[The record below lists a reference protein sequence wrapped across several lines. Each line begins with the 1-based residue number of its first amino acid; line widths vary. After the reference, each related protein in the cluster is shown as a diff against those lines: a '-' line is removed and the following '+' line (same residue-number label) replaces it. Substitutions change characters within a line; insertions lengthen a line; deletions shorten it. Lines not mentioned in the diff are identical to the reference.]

1 MLNFFICLFSLSVI
15 RKNLDTT
22 RYFWNN
28 TDVLKVLQLFVVPG
42 LLAADVLLK
51 EGSVQFIGDAGWFI
65 VLSYIIYILYQER
78 DQLLAGSLLKAG
90 LPYYIFYVVIFIIQ
104 YALPSLYKTHE
115 DTISLINTLPIV
127 WLFAFGLSA
136 KNQINNLRREKE
148 QKEKVI
154 HENEA
159 LEHLVR
165 ERTNEILQQKNQL
178 EETLE
183 ELKQT
188 QNQLIQQEKLA
199 SLGELTAGIAHEIQ
213 NPLNFVNNFSEVST
227 ELLDELRQ
235 ELSATSIP
243 ENSADI
249 IEDLVQNLSK
259 ISYHGK
265 RASGIVKNMLEHSR
279 ASTGERQLVDV
290 NALAEEY
297 IKLSFHG
304 LRAKDKSFNSDFKV
318 VPDPS
323 LPAIE
328 AIPQDLGR
336 VLLNL
341 CNNAFYAVNKK
352 AAENIPGYKPLVS
365 ITTENLPREEA
376 VKITVSDNGGG
387 ISEELKNKIFQ
398 PFFTTKP
405 TGQGTGLGL
414 SLSYDIVTKG
424 HGGELM
430 VESVEGKST
439 VFSIILPVR

>member
-1 MLNFFICLFSLSVI
+1 MLNFIICFFSLSII
-15 RKNLDTT
+15 RKNLDTS
-22 RYFWNN
+22 RYFRN
-28 TDVLKVLQLFVVPG
+28 DVDILRVLNFIVVPSVM
-42 LLAADVLLK
+42 AADVILS
-51 EGSVQFIGDAGWFI
+51 GSLQVIAQTGWFI
-65 VLSYIIYILYQER
+65 VLTYILYVLYEER
-78 DQLLAGSLLKAG
+78 DQLLSASILKAG
-90 LPYYIFYVVIFIIQ
+90 LPYYISFVVIFIIKFT
-104 YALPSLYKTHE
+104 LPSLYKTTE
-115 DTISLINTLPIV
+115 GYFNLINMITLV
-127 WLFAFGLSA
+127 WLFAFGISA
-136 KNQINNLRREKE
+136 KNQLNSLKREKE

-178 EETLE
+178 EETVE

-213 NPLNFVNNFSEVST
+213 NPLNFVNNFSEVSA
-227 ELLDELRQ
+227 ELLEELKE
-235 ELSATSIP
+235 ELNGSNIP
-243 ENSADI
+243 ENSSDI
-249 IEDLVQNLSK
+249 IEDLVQNLQK

-279 ASTGERQLVDV
+279 ASAGERQQVDL

-318 VPDPS
+318 VPDS
-323 LPAIE
+323 DLPAIE

-341 CNNAFYAVNKK
+341 FNNAFYVVRKKNQSDNKP
-352 AAENIPGYKPLVS
+352 AGYKPLVTA
-365 ITTENLPREEA
+365 TTQKLKDVIR
-376 VKITVSDNGGG
+376 ITVSDNGDG
-387 ISEELKNKIFQ
+387 IPDEIKSKIFQ

-414 SLSYDIVTKG
+414 SLSYDIITKG
-424 HGGELM
+424 HKGELE
-430 VESVEGKST
+430 VESVPGEGSK
-439 VFSIILPVR
+439 FIITLPVS

>member
-1 MLNFFICLFSLSVI
+1 MLNFFICFFALSII
-15 RKNLDTT
+15 RKNLDTS
-22 RYFWNN
+22 RYFRNN
-28 TDVLKVLQLFVVPG
+28 VDVLKVLHFIGVPSVM
-42 LLAADVLLK
+42 AADVILSNSLQ
-51 EGSVQFIGDAGWFI
+51 VIAQTGWFI
-65 VLSYIIYILYQER
+65 VLTYILYVLYEER
-78 DQLLAGSLLKAG
+78 NQILSASILKAG
-90 LPYYIFYVVIFIIQ
+90 LPYYISFVVIFIIK
-104 YALPSLYKTHE
+104 YTLPSLYKTTE
-115 DTISLINTLPIV
+115 DYLDLINMVTLV
-127 WLFAFGLSA
+127 WLFAFGISA
-136 KNQINNLRREKE
+136 KNQLNSLKREKE

-227 ELLDELRQ
+227 ELLEELKG
-235 ELSATSIP
+235 ELNGSNVP
-243 ENSADI
+243 ENSSDI
-249 IEDLVQNLSK
+249 IEDLIQNLQK

-265 RASGIVKNMLEHSR
+265 RASGIVRNMLEHSR
-279 ASTGERQLVDV
+279 ASTGERQQVDL
-290 NALAEEY
+290 NALTEEY

-318 VPDPS
+318 LPDPT
-323 LPAIE
+323 LPVIE

-341 CNNAFYAVNKK
+341 CNNAFYAVSKK
-352 AAENIPGYKPLVS
+352 ARENIPGYKPLVT
-365 ITTENLPREEA
+365 IATETLPKDKT
-376 VKITVSDNGGG
+376 VKIILSDNGAG
-387 ISEELKNKIFQ
+387 IPEELKNKIFQ

-414 SLSYDIVTKG
+414 SLSYDIITKG
-424 HGGELM
+424 HSGEIT
-430 VESVEGKST
+430 VESTEGEGT
-439 VFSIILPVR
+439 RFSIFLPVS

>member
-1 MLNFFICLFSLSVI
+1 MLNFFICFFALNII
-15 RKNLDTT
+15 RKNLDTS
-22 RYFWNN
+22 RYFRNN
-28 TDVLKVLQLFVVPG
+28 IDVLKVLNFLVVPC
-42 LLAADVLLK
+42 LMSADIIL
-51 EGSVQFIGDAGWFI
+51 GSSFKFIAEAGWI
-65 VLSYIIYILYQER
+65 AVLSYLIYVLYQER
-78 DQLLAGSLLKAG
+78 ENILAGSLLKAG
-90 LPYYIFYVVIFIIQ
+90 LPYYIYFVLVFLIKYT
-104 YALPSLYKTHE
+104 LPALYKTV
-115 DTISLINTLPIV
+115 DDYLDLLNVITMV
-127 WLFAFGLSA
+127 WLFAFGVSA
-136 KNQINNLRREKE
+136 KNQLNTLRREKE

-159 LEHLVR
+159 LEDLVR

-227 ELLDELRQ
+227 ELLDELKE
-235 ELSATSIP
+235 ELSATRLP

-249 IEDLVQNLSK
+249 IEDLVQNLQK

-279 ASTGERQLVDV
+279 ASTGERQQIDL
-290 NALAEEY
+290 NTLAEEY

-318 VPDPS
+318 QADPT
-323 LPAIE
+323 LPPVQG
-328 AIPQDLGR
+328 IPQDLGR

-341 CNNAFYAVNKK
+341 CNNAFYAVSKK
-352 AAENIPGYKPLVS
+352 ARENIPGYKPMVT
-365 ITTENLPREEA
+365 IATENLPAEKA
-376 VKITVSDNGGG
+376 VKITVSDNGSG
-387 ISEELKNKIFQ
+387 IPDELKNKIFQ

-414 SLSYDIVTKG
+414 SLSYDIITKG
-424 HGGELM
+424 HSGEITL
-430 VESVEGKST
+430 ESKEGEGT
-439 VFSIILPVR
+439 QFIICLPVS

>member
-1 MLNFFICLFSLSVI
+1 MLNFFICFFALSII
-15 RKNLDTT
+15 RKNLDTS
-22 RYFWNN
+22 RYFRNN
-28 TDVLKVLQLFVVPG
+28 IDVLKTLHFIVVPIVMAFDVILG
-42 LLAADVLLK
+42 DSLQVIADM
-51 EGSVQFIGDAGWFI
+51 GWFA
-65 VLSYIIYILYQER
+65 VLTYILYVLYEEK
-78 DQLLAGSLLKAG
+78 DQILSASLLKAG
-90 LPYYIFYVVIFIIQ
+90 LPYYISFVIIFIIK
-104 YALPSLYKTHE
+104 YALPSLYKTT
-115 DTISLINTLPIV
+115 DSYLDLLNIITLV
-127 WLFAFGLSA
+127 WLFAFGISA
-136 KNQINNLRREKE
+136 KNQLNSLKREKE

-159 LEHLVR
+159 LEDLVR

-213 NPLNFVNNFSEVST
+213 NPLNFVNNFSEVSA
-227 ELLDELRQ
+227 ELMEELKE
-235 ELSATSIP
+235 ELKGSNIP
-243 ENSADI
+243 ENSSDI
-249 IEDLVQNLSK
+249 IEDLVQNLQK

-265 RASGIVKNMLEHSR
+265 RASGIVRNMLEHSR
-279 ASTGERQLVDV
+279 ASAGERQQVDL

-318 VPDPS
+318 LPDPH
-323 LPAIE
+323 LPSIE

-341 CNNAFYAVNKK
+341 CNNAFYAVSKK
-352 AAENIPGYKPLVS
+352 AGENISGYKPLVT
-365 ITTENLPREEA
+365 IATENLPEERA
-376 VKITVSDNGGG
+376 VKITLSDNGAG
-387 ISEELKNKIFQ
+387 IPEELKNKIFQ

-414 SLSYDIVTKG
+414 SLSYDIITKG
-424 HGGELM
+424 HSGEIT
-430 VESVEGKST
+430 VESTEGEGT
-439 VFSIILPVR
+439 RFIICLPVS

>member
-1 MLNFFICLFSLSVI
+1 MLNFFICFFALSII
-15 RKNLDTT
+15 RKNLDTS
-22 RYFWNN
+22 RYFRNN
-28 TDVLKVLQLFVVPG
+28 VDVLKVLHFIGVPSVM
-42 LLAADVLLK
+42 AADVILSNSLQ
-51 EGSVQFIGDAGWFI
+51 VIAQTGWFI
-65 VLSYIIYILYQER
+65 VLTYILYVLYEER
-78 DQLLAGSLLKAG
+78 NQILSASILKAG
-90 LPYYIFYVVIFIIQ
+90 LPYYISFVVIFIIK
-104 YALPSLYKTHE
+104 YTLPSLYKTTE
-115 DTISLINTLPIV
+115 DYLDLINMVTLV
-127 WLFAFGLSA
+127 WLFAFGISA
-136 KNQINNLRREKE
+136 KNQLNSLKREKE

-227 ELLDELRQ
+227 ELLEELKG
-235 ELSATSIP
+235 ELNGSNVP
-243 ENSADI
+243 ENSSDI
-249 IEDLVQNLSK
+249 IEDLIQNLQK

-265 RASGIVKNMLEHSR
+265 RASGIVRNMLEHSR
-279 ASTGERQLVDV
+279 ASTGERQQVDL
-290 NALAEEY
+290 NALTEEY

-318 VPDPS
+318 LPDPT
-323 LPAIE
+323 LPVIE

-341 CNNAFYAVNKK
+341 CNNAFYAVSKK
-352 AAENIPGYKPLVS
+352 ARENIPGYKPLVT
-365 ITTENLPREEA
+365 IATETLSKEKT
-376 VKITVSDNGGG
+376 VKIILSDNGAG
-387 ISEELKNKIFQ
+387 IPEELKNKIFQ

-414 SLSYDIVTKG
+414 SLSYDIITKG
-424 HGGELM
+424 HSGEIT
-430 VESVEGKST
+430 VESTEGEGT
-439 VFSIILPVR
+439 RFSIFLPVS

>member
-1 MLNFFICLFSLSVI
+1 MLNFFISFFALSII

-22 RYFWNN
+22 RYFRNN
-28 TDVLKVLQLFVVPG
+28 VDVLKVLHFIIVPC
-42 LLAADVLLK
+42 LLGAEVMLGDSL
-51 EGSVQFIGDAGWFI
+51 EFIGQAGWFI
-65 VLSYIIYILYQER
+65 VLSYIIYVLYQEK

-90 LPYYIFYVVIFIIQ
+90 LPYYISYVVLFLIK
-104 YALPSLYKTHE
+104 YTLPSLYKTTS
-115 DTISLINTLPIV
+115 DYLDIINMITIV
-127 WLFAFGLSA
+127 WLFAFGVSA
-136 KNQINNLRREKE
+136 KNQLNTLKKEKE

-165 ERTNEILQQKNQL
+165 ERTTEILQQKNQL
-178 EETLE
+178 EETVE

-227 ELLDELRQ
+227 ELLDELKE
-235 ELSATSIP
+235 ELSGSNLSP
-243 ENSADI
+243 NSADI
-249 IEDLVQNLSK
+249 LEDLVQNLQK

-279 ASTGERQLVDV
+279 ASTGEKQLVDLNV
-290 NALAEEY
+290 LAEEY

-318 VPDPS
+318 LADPT
-323 LPAIE
+323 LPPVE

-341 CNNAFYAVNKK
+341 CNNAFYAVSQR
-352 AAENIPGYKPLVS
+352 AGRNITGYKPLVT
-365 ITTENLPREEA
+365 ITTENLPEDET

-387 ISEELKNKIFQ
+387 IPWELKNKIFQ

-414 SLSYDIVTKG
+414 SLSYDIITKG
-424 HGGELM
+424 HGGELS
-430 VESVEGKST
+430 VESVEGEST

>member
-1 MLNFFICLFSLSVI
+1 MLNFFICFFALGII
-15 RKNLDTT
+15 RQNVDTT
-22 RYFWNN
+22 RYFRNHV
-28 TDVLKVLQLFVVPG
+28 DVLKVLHFIIVPCV
-42 LLAADVLLK
+42 LAVDIILGGYVKFLG
-51 EGSVQFIGDAGWFI
+51 EAGWFI
-65 VLSYIIYILYQER
+65 VLSYIIYVLYQEQ
-78 DQLLAGSLLKAG
+78 DKPLAGSLLKAG
-90 LPYYIFYVVIFIIQ
+90 LPYYISYVLFFIIK
-104 YALPSLYKTHE
+104 YSLPSLHKTTE
-115 DTISLINTLPIV
+115 DYIDIIRMITVV
-127 WLFAFGLSA
+127 WLFAFGVSA
-136 KNQINNLRREKE
+136 RNQLKNLKREQE

-154 HENEA
+154 HENVE

-165 ERTNEILQQKNQL
+165 ERTNEILQQKNRL

-227 ELLDELRQ
+227 ELMEELKEELR
-235 ELSATSIP
+235 EANIP

-249 IEDLVQNLSK
+249 IEDLVQNLQK

-265 RASGIVKNMLEHSR
+265 RASGIVRNMLEHSR
-279 ASTGERQLVDV
+279 ASAGERQQVDL

-318 VPDPS
+318 LTDPHI
-323 LPAIE
+323 PVIE

-341 CNNAFYAVNKK
+341 CNNAFYEVSKK
-352 AAENIPGYKPLVS
+352 VRENSTGYKPLVT
-365 ITTENLPREEA
+365 ITTENLPAEGA
-376 VKITVSDNGGG
+376 VRITVSDNADG
-387 ISEELKNKIFQ
+387 IPDELKNKIFQ

-414 SLSYDIVTKG
+414 SLSYDIITKG
-424 HGGELM
+424 HAGELE
-430 VESVEGKST
+430 VESVAGEGSK
-439 VFSIILPVR
+439 FIITLPLS

>member
-1 MLNFFICLFSLSVI
+1 MLNFFICFFALSII
-15 RKNLDTT
+15 RKNLDTSP
-22 RYFWNN
+22 YFRNN
-28 TDVLKVLQLFVVPG
+28 LDVLRILHLIVVPCVM
-42 LLAADVLLK
+42 AFDVIL
-51 EGSVQFIGDAGWFI
+51 GDSMKLVAETGWFI
-65 VLSYIIYILYQER
+65 ILSYILYVLYQQKEHI
-78 DQLLAGSLLKAG
+78 LSGSLLKAG
-90 LPYYIFYVVIFIIQ
+90 LPYYASYVLLFLIK
-104 YALPSLYKTHE
+104 YALPSLYKTTE
-115 DTISLINTLPIV
+115 SYLDLLNIITLV
-127 WLFAFGLSA
+127 WLFAFGISA
-136 KNQINNLRREKE
+136 KNQLNTLKREKE

-178 EETLE
+178 EETVE

-227 ELLDELRQ
+227 ELLEELKE
-235 ELSATSIP
+235 ELSTGHLS
-243 ENSADI
+243 ENSSGI
-249 IEDLVQNLSK
+249 LEDLVQNLQK

-279 ASTGERQLVDV
+279 ASTGERQQVDI
-290 NALAEEY
+290 NTLAEEY

-318 VPDPS
+318 WAAPA
-323 LPAIE
+323 LPTVE

-341 CNNAFYAVNKK
+341 CNNAFYAVSRK
-352 AAENIPGYKPLVS
+352 AAENIPGYKPLVT
-365 ITTENLPREEA
+365 IAMENLPAEEA

-387 ISEELKNKIFQ
+387 IPKELKNKIFQ

-414 SLSYDIVTKG
+414 SLSYDIITKG
-424 HGGELM
+424 HGGELT
-430 VESVEGKST
+430 VESVEGEST
-439 VFSIILPVR
+439 VFSIVLPVR

>member
-1 MLNFFICLFSLSVI
+1 MLNFFICFFALSVI

-22 RYFWNN
+22 PYFRNN
-28 TDVLKVLQLFVVPG
+28 IDLLKTLQFIVAPCI
-42 LLAADVLLK
+42 LAADVILSSSL
-51 EGSVQFIGDAGWFI
+51 EFIAEAGWFI
-65 VLSYIIYILYQER
+65 VLSYIIYVLRKEKEHP
-78 DQLLAGSLLKAG
+78 LAGSLLKAG
-90 LPYYIFYVVIFIIQ
+90 LPYYISFVIIFIIK
-104 YALPSLYKTHE
+104 YTLPSLYKTNGSYI
-115 DTISLINTLPIV
+115 DVINMFTIV
-127 WLFAFGLSA
+127 WLFAFGVSA
-136 KNQINNLRREKE
+136 KNQMNTLKREKE

-154 HENEA
+154 HENEV

-183 ELKQT
+183 ELKLT

-227 ELLDELRQ
+227 ELLEELKT
-235 ELSATSIP
+235 ELNGASVP

-249 IEDLVQNLSK
+249 IEDLVQNLQK

-279 ASTGERQLVDV
+279 ASTGERQVIDL

-304 LRAKDKSFNSDFKV
+304 LRAKDKSFNSDFKIIAD
-318 VPDPS
+318 PD
-323 LPAIE
+323 LPAIQ

-341 CNNAFYAVNKK
+341 FNNAFYAVQKKNQSGNKS
-352 AAENIPGYKPLVS
+352 EDYKPLVTV
-365 ITTENLPREEA
+365 TTQKLEDEIR
-376 VKITVSDNGGG
+376 VTVSDNGSG
-387 ISEELKNKIFQ
+387 IPDDIKSKIFQ

-414 SLSYDIVTKG
+414 SLSYDIITKG
-424 HGGELM
+424 HAGELE
-430 VESVEGKST
+430 VETAAGEGSR
-439 VFSIILPVR
+439 FIITLPLS

>member
-1 MLNFFICLFSLSVI
+1 MLNFFICFFALSII
-15 RKNLDTT
+15 RKNLDTSP
-22 RYFWNN
+22 YFRNN
-28 TDVLKVLQLFVVPG
+28 LDVLRILHLIVVPCVM
-42 LLAADVLLK
+42 AFDVIL
-51 EGSVQFIGDAGWFI
+51 GDSMKLVAETGWFI
-65 VLSYIIYILYQER
+65 ILSYILYVLYQQKEHI
-78 DQLLAGSLLKAG
+78 LSGSLLKAG
-90 LPYYIFYVVIFIIQ
+90 LPYYASYVLLFLIK
-104 YALPSLYKTHE
+104 YALPSLYKTTE
-115 DTISLINTLPIV
+115 SYLDLLNIITLV
-127 WLFAFGLSA
+127 WLFAFGISA
-136 KNQINNLRREKE
+136 KNQLNTLKREKE

-178 EETLE
+178 EETVE

-227 ELLDELRQ
+227 ELLEELKE
-235 ELSATSIP
+235 ELSTGHLS
-243 ENSADI
+243 ENSSGI
-249 IEDLVQNLSK
+249 LEDLVQNLQK

-279 ASTGERQLVDV
+279 ASTGERQQVDV
-290 NALAEEY
+290 NTLAEEY

-318 VPDPS
+318 WAAPA
-323 LPAIE
+323 LPTVE

-341 CNNAFYAVNKK
+341 CNNAFYAVSRK
-352 AAENIPGYKPLVS
+352 AAENIPGYKPLVT
-365 ITTENLPREEA
+365 IAMENLPAEEA

-387 ISEELKNKIFQ
+387 IPKELKNKIFQ

-414 SLSYDIVTKG
+414 SLSYDIITKG
-424 HGGELM
+424 HGGELT
-430 VESVEGKST
+430 VESVEGEST
-439 VFSIILPVR
+439 VFSIVLPVR